1 MRIILALLLL
11 AGVASCAQQPTPAER
26 IESTEQASLAPLK
39 AKYPD
44 IVTAFDI
51 TGNRLDLAIDAN
63 GYIQTGDDEVDRFK
77 SDAAS
82 AWRTAWMKAHPH
94 QHAMLT
100 LRLMDFMN
108 RVWATEH
115 VRA

>member
-1 MRIILALLLL
+1 MRLIAALLLL
-11 AGVASCAQQPTPAER
+11 AVASCAVQPTPAER
-26 IESTEQASLAPLK
+26 VEATEQASLAPLK

-63 GYIQTGDDEVDRFK
+63 GYIQTGDDKIDRFK
-77 SDAAS
+77 ADAAN

-94 QHAMLT
+94 RHAMLT
-100 LRLMDFMN
+100 VRLMDFMN
-108 RVWATEH
+108 RDWATEH